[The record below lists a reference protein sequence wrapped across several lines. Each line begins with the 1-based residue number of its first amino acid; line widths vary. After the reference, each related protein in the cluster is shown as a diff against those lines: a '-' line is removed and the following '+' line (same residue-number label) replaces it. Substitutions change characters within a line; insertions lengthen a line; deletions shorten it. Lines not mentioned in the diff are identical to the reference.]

1 MHADLA
7 WQTVGYYYSDI
18 KYVCIDVQVL
28 TQYIR
33 TMSCQPTVAGF
44 EETVDTERAD
54 RSRLPPYEKRK
65 KVLDVIDGNDDYC
78 TY

>member
-1 MHADLA
+1 
-7 WQTVGYYYSDI
+7 
-18 KYVCIDVQVL
+18 
-28 TQYIR
+28 
-33 TMSCQPTVAGF
+33 MSCESTVAGF

-65 KVLDVIDGNDDYC
+65 KVLDVIDGNDDCC